1 MSWESSRS
9 ESSPGVCGRLDEVRE
24 VLDEIDMVGPGVVGG
39 EEGIGGGVTET
50 ERCVV
55 ARRSTGREPQVEE
68 VDASKRKSLGCKVV
82 SAMEGMVS
90 RWAPDSPFTGSFWT
104 DLALFLTLSR
114 AFLSL
119 RLSRF
124 MSSADSTAV

>member
-1 MSWESSRS
+1 MACDSSKS

-24 VLDEIDMVGPGVVGG
+24 VLDEIDGPGVVGG

-55 ARRSTGREPQVEE
+55 ARRNTGREPQVEE
-68 VDASKRKSLGCKVV
+68 VGVSKRKSLGCKVV
-82 SAMEGMVS
+82 SAMEGIVS
-90 RWAPDSPFTGSFWT
+90 WWAPDSPFTGSCWT

-124 MSSADSTAV
+124 MSSADSTAG